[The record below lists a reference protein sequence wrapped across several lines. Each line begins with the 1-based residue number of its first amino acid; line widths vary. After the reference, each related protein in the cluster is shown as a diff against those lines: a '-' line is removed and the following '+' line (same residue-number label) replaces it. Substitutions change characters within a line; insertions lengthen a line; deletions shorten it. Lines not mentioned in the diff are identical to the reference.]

1 LRIPIVSQVEDLD
14 QAPRKF
20 LWFAVFNVFSWQCIV
35 GPVLVLFAR
44 ALDMPP
50 SWVGFLIS
58 FMPLS
63 MLLVVTTIPLVTRF
77 GPKRLMST
85 AWVLRNLTMCS
96 VFLMPCAMSHWGPR
110 AAWYVLLGA
119 TLGFCL
125 IRAIGAS
132 AWFPW
137 LHEVV
142 PEGQRAA
149 YFSAETAIAQV
160 VAVCVA
166 AIQAVVLHGHPGVP
180 RFLCVYGMGIAS
192 GLVSVVWMS
201 RVPGGAAPTGA
212 RPERLGLTAYRVA
225 LADRSYVAFA
235 LTAAL
240 CLFCISWYTASVVL
254 YMRDAVGMASRTIM
268 ILMATGGTGTLLTIH
283 FWGRFAKHSGSGR
296 AMFKTL
302 IAHSIAAL
310 SFVLMNPGSPR
321 ILWALAPALV
331 CATVFAA
338 AFRLAANRAML
349 NYVHASHRPAYT
361 NLWIGGTSAA
371 LSLAPILAGLVIHH
385 WHLLGFRICFAISG
399 GVGLCCAAAC
409 RWVVQDG
416 APFEP
421 SLARML
427 NPVLPLRTLLRI
439 VWVTVGLHESNR

>member
-1 LRIPIVSQVEDLD
+1 MRIPIVSQVEDLD
-14 QAPRKF
+14 QGPRRF
-20 LWFAVFNVFSWQCIV
+20 LLFAVFNVVSWQCIV

-63 MLLVVTTIPLVTRF
+63 MLLVVGTIPLVTRF

-85 AWVLRNLTMCS
+85 GWLLRNLTMCS
-96 VFLMPCAMSHWGPR
+96 VFLMPWAMLHWGPR

-125 IRAIGAS
+125 IRAVGAS

-160 VAVCVA
+160 VVVCVA
-166 AIQAVVLHGHPGVP
+166 AMQAVLLRGNPGVP
-180 RFLCVYGMGIAS
+180 RFLCVYGLGIAS
-192 GLVSVVWMS
+192 GLVSLVWMS
-201 RVPGGAAPTGA
+201 RIPGGDAAPGP
-212 RPERLGLTAYRVA
+212 RPERQGFRAYRVA
-225 LADRSYVAFA
+225 LADRPYVAFA
-235 LTAAL
+235 VTASL
-240 CLFCISWYTASVVL
+240 CLFCISWYTGSVVL
-254 YMRDAVGMASRTIM
+254 YMRDAVGLASRTIM
-268 ILMATGGTGTLLTIH
+268 MLMAAGGMGTLLTIR
-283 FWGRFAKHSGSGR
+283 FWGRFAQHSGSGR

-302 IAHSIAAL
+302 IGHSLAAL
-310 SFVLMNPGSPR
+310 SFVALSPAAPWV
-321 ILWALAPALV
+321 LYGLVPALV
-331 CATVFAA
+331 CAAIFAA
-338 AFRLAANRAML
+338 AFSVAANRAML
-349 NYVHASHRPAYT
+349 NYVHAAHRPAYT
-361 NLWIGGTSAA
+361 NLWIGGTSLA
-371 LSLAPILAGLVIHH
+371 LGLAPILAGQVIDN
-385 WHLLGFRICFAISG
+385 WHLWGFRVCFGISG
-399 GVGLCCAAAC
+399 VAGVCCAVAC

-421 SLARML
+421 TLGQML